1 MKPRTK
7 RGVVRRHKTCAHC
20 HVEFCDIS
28 SRPEC
33 STCCSKKCA
42 KDKGVSTRR
51 KNGSYRRTEEMNRLS
66 VETFRKNNGSHSD
79 VARRPDVR
87 SKISAAVKEAWR
99 SGRAQSATIKSSTER
114 WGVSHWTKSAQGR
127 ETLSMLNRGRRVSD
141 DARKRM
147 ARSASARIRS
157 KRETYTSARGGIRE
171 DIGSYFRSNWEAN
184 YARILN
190 YEHKLWRYEP
200 DTFETTV
207 GTYTP
212 DFSVDGV
219 DGYIEVKGRIDDV
232 SMKKVRAFIIEHPDV
247 PITLIGPKEYD
258 ELRKKY
264 QKLINW
270 EGK

>member
-7 RGVVRRHKTCAHC
+7 RGVIRRHKVCAYC

-28 SRPEC
+28 LRPDA
-33 STCCSKKCA
+33 STCCTKKCA
-42 KDKGVSTRR
+42 RDKSISTRR
-51 KNGSYRRTEEMNRLS
+51 QNGSYKRTDEMNKKS
-66 VETFRKNNGSHSD
+66 VETFRRNNGSHRD
-79 VARRPDVR
+79 VCLRPDVR
-87 SKISAAVKEAWR
+87 KKISIAVKEAWR
-99 SGRAQSATIKSSTER
+99 SGRAQSATVKTSIEK
-114 WGVSHWTKSAQGR
+114 WGVSHWTKSTQGK
-127 ETLSMLNRGRRVSD
+127 ETLSKLHLGRKMSD

-147 ARSASARIRS
+147 AVSASARIRS
-157 KRETYTSARGGIRE
+157 KRETYSSAKGGIRE
-171 DIGSYFRSNWEAN
+171 DIGQYFRSNWEAN

-190 YEHKLWRYEP
+190 HEHKLWKYEP
-200 DTFETTV
+200 DTFETAV

-212 DFSVDGV
+212 DFKVDGV
-219 DGYIEVKGRIDDV
+219 DGYIEIKGRMNDA
-232 SMKKVRAFIIEHPDV
+232 SMKKVRAFMVEYPDI